1 MGCEKRTDSR
11 SPPDSVTRATGRME
25 LMPTPGGSV
34 GLGENQEFT
43 LHTVNLVHLLGV

>member
-25 LMPTPGGSV
+25 LTSAAGGSV

-43 LHTVNLVHLLGV
+43 LHTVNLVRVLGM